1 MARIAD
7 LHARTILDLEKLNA
21 GQYFYVTAEPGVNIY
36 SMAVTTYWPHSTI
49 ADMNTTFNAFLDGS
63 RALGANV
70 STSILA
76 EMNVN
81 DALIQT
87 DEVVAMSAV
96 LGSRLFPRSVYENT
110 PESIGPMYEDL
121 LAAGNATDS

>member
-1 MARIAD
+1 
-7 LHARTILDLEKLNA
+7 
-21 GQYFYVTAEPGVNIY
+21 
-36 SMAVTTYWPHSTI
+36 
-49 ADMNTTFNAFLDGS
+49 
-63 RALGANV
+63 
-70 STSILA
+70 
-76 EMNVN
+76 MNVN